1 MKRHTIPPGG
11 ATSETETIVAP
22 AVSDGYNFTRQ
33 TWVRLQGTS
42 PYRLADIT
50 LIVQW
55 VEGQFGTKTL
65 RLDSRVAE

>member
-1 MKRHTIPPGG
+1 
-11 ATSETETIVAP
+11 
-22 AVSDGYNFTRQ
+22 VSDGYNFTRQ